1 MEDLQG
7 NRPFR
12 VVGRYALYGRLASGG
27 MATVHFGRLL
37 GPAGFSRTVAIKRLH
52 PQFAKDPEFVAMF
65 LDEARL
71 AARIQHPNVVATV
84 DVVAREEELFLVM
97 DYIRGESFSRLLK
110 ASRRLHIDVPVGVIT
125 GIVSGMLHGLH
136 AAHEAKDEQGRPL
149 AVVHRDVSPQNVLVG
164 VDGVA
169 RVLDFGVAKAAARV
183 QVTRDGQMKGK
194 LSYMAPEQLQAKGV
208 DRRTDVFAAG
218 IVLWEALTG
227 RRLFD
232 AEHASEVLRMILSE
246 EIPPPSAVVPSIAR
260 SIDEVV
266 MKALSR
272 DPDDRYATA
281 RAFGIAVEE
290 AVQGASPR
298 EVGEWVEKVAGD
310 TLLHRERAVAEM
322 EATPT
327 VSDASLVTDSS
338 PGFLKT
344 LDDLSPVAPP
354 ADPSTIWDEGPT
366 SVYEPPRPSSPS
378 SRLDKTSVEVPRP
391 PFASDPSFD
400 AHAAT
405 DPTFA
410 IPPGESTA
418 ITHLSLSELDA
429 TEAPADEPASAAP
442 LATALLATALPPME
456 PVVVPPHAMEPT
468 SESVA
473 LTPED
478 DAPTPHLGEV
488 STDDATPLLVEA
500 IANAEQSTPFFAEAP
515 PDTDDPT
522 PFFKSAASTE
532 PVPVPVEAASLRKST
547 PPPKPAW
554 ALRSS
559 RPPPAMLE
567 TDAPKRTIASVVPTA
582 LGLAPP
588 PAESFDDSNETTT
601 VYNEKPTAPVAGDVP
616 HAVVPAPAFDD
627 DNEDTSVYS
636 GKGASSPT
644 ISITAEAVLVALEAP
659 RRSIGADDAKPS
671 EDVPTVIIAEQ
682 SRPGAAEALPALAD
696 ASYRAKQDTLK
707 LDRRPLSAVP
717 SSVATSQERTNPAL
731 FRRKPKPLVDWFWAD
746 PRERILRVGGVA
758 TIVAFFGVFFATVTL
773 GRKPAA
779 SVADEAT
786 VAEPASK
793 PDLPP
798 KAELPS
804 KTEPS
809 PTEPLAREPSSAP
822 PAAPPAEAAPV
833 SEPRTESRV
842 TTRVDGEQK
851 PPAKRHASVV
861 RVARVALPEAPPE
874 TSAAPAETE
883 SAAPAPAV
891 VQAPPPPVPLPDP
904 DMSDPYAPIENPYSK
919 KIDNPSSL
927 ASPPTARAGKAHAG
941 APPADCA
948 TPYYTDDHGIRHPR
962 PECL

>member
-136 AAHEAKDEQGRPL
+136 AAHEAKDEQGQPL

-272 DPDDRYATA
+272 EPDDRYATA

-290 AVQGASPR
+290 AVQVASAR

-327 VSDASLVTDSS
+327 VSDASLITDSS

-354 ADPSTIWDEGPT
+354 AEPSTIWDEGPT

-378 SRLDKTSVEVPRP
+378 SSRLDKTSVEVPRP
-391 PFASDPSFD
+391 PFASDPSLD

-410 IPPGESTA
+410 IPSLGESTA

-429 TEAPADEPASAAP
+429 IEAPPLEPGSAEP
-442 LATALLATALPPME
+442 LLAVLPAME
-456 PVVVPPHAMEPT
+456 PVAVSPHALEPAA
-468 SESVA
+468 VA
-473 LTPED
+473 PSED
-478 DAPTPHLGEV
+478 DAPTPHLTEV
-488 STDDATPLLVEA
+488 STDDATPLLA
-500 IANAEQSTPFFAEAP
+500 TAAPFFAEAP
-515 PDTDDPT
+515 PETDDPT
-522 PFFKSAASTE
+522 PFFKSAASSQAA
-532 PVPVPVEAASLRKST
+532 PVSVEAPSLRKSA

-559 RPPPAMLE
+559 RPPPAMLDA
-567 TDAPKRTIASVVPTA
+567 DAPKPAIPSVVPTA

-588 PAESFDDSNETTT
+588 AAQSFDDSNETTT
-601 VYNEKPTAPVAGDVP
+601 VYNEKPAAPPPADGP
-616 HAVVPAPAFDD
+616 PGVVPAATFDD

-636 GKGASSPT
+636 GTGSSSPSLRVAAEIVPATPASSG
-644 ISITAEAVLVALEAP
+644 ISVA
-659 RRSIGADDAKPS
+659 ADETKSAA
-671 EDVPTVIIAEQ
+671 DVPSIIIAEQ
-682 SRPGAAEALPALAD
+682 SRPRAAEGPPAVVD
-696 ASYRAKQDTLK
+696 KSYRAKQDTLK
-707 LDRRPLSAVP
+707 LDRRPISALP
-717 SSVATSQERTNPAL
+717 SSVATSQERTNPAM
-731 FRRKPKPLVDWFWAD
+731 FRRKPAPLVDWFWAD
-746 PRERILRVGGVA
+746 PRERVLRVGGVA
-758 TIVAFFGVFFATVTL
+758 AIVVFFGVFFATVTS
-773 GRKPAA
+773 GRKP
-779 SVADEAT
+779 VAPIAEEAP
-786 VAEPASK
+786 VAEPAPK
-793 PDLPP
+793 PEPPP
-798 KAELPS
+798 KVEQPA

-809 PTEPLAREPSSAP
+809 PAAMLSGEPPAPASAP
-822 PAAPPAEAAPV
+822 PAETASP
-833 SEPRTESRV
+833 EPRAEESRV

-851 PPAKRHASVV
+851 AAPRRHVLAA
-861 RVARVALPEAPPE
+861 RVARVAAPEGPPEPSAPPV
-874 TSAAPAETE
+874 ATE
-883 SAAPAPAV
+883 SAAPAPPV
-891 VQAPPPPVPLPDP
+891 VEAPPPPTPLPEP
-904 DMSDPYAPIENPYSK
+904 DMSDPYAPIENPYAK
-919 KIDNPSSL
+919 KAYNPSSL
-927 ASPPTARAGKAHAG
+927 ASPPTARAGKVRTG

-948 TPYYTDDHGIRHPR
+948 TPYYTDEHGIRHPR

>member
-1 MEDLQG
+1 MEDLQD

-290 AVQGASPR
+290 AVQVASAR

-354 ADPSTIWDEGPT
+354 AEPSTIWDEGPT
-366 SVYEPPRPSSPS
+366 SVYEPLRPSSPTS

-391 PFASDPSFD
+391 PFASDPSLD
-400 AHAAT
+400 AHAPT

-410 IPPGESTA
+410 IPYSSPGESTA
-418 ITHLSLSELDA
+418 ITHLSLTELDA
-429 TEAPADEPASAAP
+429 TEPLAIAPAIAVAP
-442 LATALLATALPPME
+442 
-456 PVVVPPHAMEPT
+456 
-468 SESVA
+468 S
-473 LTPED
+473 ED
-478 DAPTPHLGEV
+478 DAPTPHLAEV
-488 STDDATPLLVEA
+488 STDEATPLIPEA
-500 IANAEQSTPFFAEAP
+500 PFFAEAP
-515 PDTDDPT
+515 PETDDPT

-532 PVPVPVEAASLRKST
+532 PTLVPAEAASLRKST

-559 RPPPAMLE
+559 RPPPALLE
-567 TDAPKRTIASVVPTA
+567 VEVPKRTIPSVVPTA

-588 PAESFDDSNETTT
+588 AAESFDDSNETTT
-601 VYNEKPTAPVAGDVP
+601 VYNEKPTAPVAGEGP
-616 HAVVPAPAFDD
+616 HAIVPAPTFDE

-636 GKGASSPT
+636 GKGSSSPS
-644 ISITAEAVLVALEAP
+644 ISIATETVPVAPESPGRASATDETKSP
-659 RRSIGADDAKPS
+659 
-671 EDVPTVIIAEQ
+671 EDVPSIIIAEQ
-682 SRPGAAEALPALAD
+682 SRPHAAEAPPVPAA

-731 FRRKPKPLVDWFWAD
+731 FRRKPKPVVDWFWAD
-746 PRERILRVGGVA
+746 PGERVLRVGGVA
-758 TIVAFFGVFFATVTL
+758 AIVVFFGVFFATVTS
-773 GRKPAA
+773 GRKP
-779 SVADEAT
+779 VAPVAEEAP
-786 VAEPASK
+786 VAEPAPK
-793 PDLPP
+793 PELPR
-798 KAELPS
+798 KAELSS
-804 KTEPS
+804 KTEPL
-809 PTEPLAREPSSAP
+809 PTGPLANEP
-822 PAAPPAEAAPV
+822 PAAPATAPPAEAAPRRE
-833 SEPRTESRV
+833 SRTDESRV
-842 TTRVDGEQK
+842 TTRVDGEQQAS
-851 PPAKRHASVV
+851 PKRHAPVA
-861 RVARVALPEAPPE
+861 RVARVATPETPPE
-874 TSAAPAETE
+874 TPAAPAPTE
-883 SAAPAPAV
+883 SAAPAPTV
-891 VQAPPPPVPLPDP
+891 VEAPPTPTPLPEP

-919 KIDNPSSL
+919 KLDNSSL
-927 ASPPTARAGKAHAG
+927 ASPPSVRAGKARAG

-948 TPYYTDDHGIRHPR
+948 TPYYTDEHGIRHPR